1 MHLVFVCTQAA
12 LRRLLRGRRWLALHR
27 RFWRAPSGC
36 PEEDLAL
43 DRAAQ
48 SPYQRLM
55 YFIAAVTDA
64 VVLWVVLPNLW
75 TATHVEY
82 DVIASVLG
90 IIVDRTLV
98 VPFANFMASP
108 ERERIL
114 MALSL
119 VALLLGTAMTVLA
132 D

>member
-1 MHLVFVCTQAA
+1 
-12 LRRLLRGRRWLALHR
+12 
-27 RFWRAPSGC
+27 
-36 PEEDLAL
+36 
-43 DRAAQ
+43 
-48 SPYQRLM
+48 M